1 MSNNGTPKPKF
12 RTYTIG
18 GLVRQ
23 LEGEEFNKPQVCYEF
38 SSGEKK
44 VETDRTENGYYRR

>member
-12 RTYTIG
+12 RVYTIG

-23 LEGEEFNKPQVCYEF
+23 LEAEEFNKPQVVYEF

-44 VETDRTENGYYRR
+44 VDTDRTENGYYRR